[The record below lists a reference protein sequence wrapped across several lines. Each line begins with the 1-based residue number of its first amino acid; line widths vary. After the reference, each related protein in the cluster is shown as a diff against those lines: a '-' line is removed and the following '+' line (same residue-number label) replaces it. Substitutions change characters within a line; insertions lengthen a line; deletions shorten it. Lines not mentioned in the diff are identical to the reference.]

1 MKFQVVADDPDTC
14 NQLADNLRTA
24 LKQLQ
29 IEFPVQR
36 DATPGTAASIPAEP
50 PVLAEDGHVIAS
62 GKIFSVPELVD
73 LLLSL
78 HGKEIESLRQAAERA
93 KIKTKLIK
101 GLLLTTAIVCTVLAF
116 ANEIRLRRQEIAR
129 EAARKVQLHFTEP
142 VKMLYFYRTPRAKSD
157 TDQELQLRRTAYT
170 VYQDESDR
178 NLFSVAAIDAGRP
191 GNAETVRR
199 YGVRTTPA
207 VILVKNGSFRQLTPN
222 EGEDLG
228 AALMRTVA
236 SLP

>member
-24 LKQLQ
+24 LKQLR

-50 PVLAEDGHVIAS
+50 PVLAEDGQVIAS

-78 HGKEIESLRQAAERA
+78 HGKEIESLRQAAERGKVKA
-93 KIKTKLIK
+93 KLMK
-101 GLLLTTAIVCTVLAF
+101 GLLLTTAIVCTVLAI

-129 EAARKVQLHFTEP
+129 EAARKVELHFTEP

-157 TDQELQLRRTAYT
+157 VDQELLLRRTAYT

-178 NLFSVAAIDAGRP
+178 NLFSVTAVDAGRP
-191 GNAETVRR
+191 ANAETVRR
-199 YGVRTTPA
+199 YGVRETPA
-207 VILVKNGSFRQLTPN
+207 VILVKNGSFRQMTLK
-222 EGEDLG
+222 EGENPG
-228 AALMRTVA
+228 TVLMRTVD

>member
-62 GKIFSVPELVD
+62 GRVFSVPELVD

-93 KIKTKLIK
+93 RIKTKLIK

-178 NLFSVAAIDAGRP
+178 NLFSVAAVDAGRP

-199 YGVRTTPA
+199 YGVRTTPT
-207 VILVKNGSFRQLTPN
+207 VILVKNGSFRQLTPK

-228 AALMRTVA
+228 AALMRTVD

>member
-36 DATPGTAASIPAEP
+36 DATPGTAASIPADP

-78 HGKEIESLRQAAERA
+78 HGKEIESLRRAAERGKVKA
-93 KIKTKLIK
+93 KLIK
-101 GLLLTTAIVCTVLAF
+101 SLLLTTAIVCTVLAF
-116 ANEIRLRRQEIAR
+116 ANEIRLRRQEIAQ
-129 EAARKVQLHFTEP
+129 EAARKVELHFTEP
-142 VKMLYFYRTPRAKSD
+142 VKMLYFYRAPRAKSD
-157 TDQELQLRRTAYT
+157 TDQELLLRRTAYA
-170 VYQDESDR
+170 VYQDESNRD
-178 NLFSVAAIDAGRP
+178 LFSVAAIDADRP
-191 GNAETVRR
+191 DNAEMVRR
-199 YGVRTTPA
+199 YGIRATPA
-207 VILVKNGSFRQLTPN
+207 VSLVKNGTFRQLILKA
-222 EGEDLG
+222 GEDPG
-228 AALMRTVA
+228 ATLMQAVD

>member
-1 MKFQVVADDPDTC
+1 MRFQVVADDPDTC

-62 GKIFSVPELVD
+62 GRIFSVEELVD

-78 HGKEIESLRQAAERA
+78 HGEEIESLRQAAERG
-93 KIKTKLIK
+93 KRKNRLMK
-101 GLLLTTAIVCTVLAF
+101 GLLLTIAIVCSVLAI
-116 ANEIRLRRQEIAR
+116 ANEIRLRRQEAAQ
-129 EAARKVQLHFTEP
+129 EAARKVELHFTEP
-142 VKMLYFYRTPRAKSD
+142 VKMLYFYRTPRSKAD
-157 TDQELQLRRTAYT
+157 IDLEVQLRRTAYT
-170 VYQDESDR
+170 VYPDESKRD
-178 NLFSVAAIDAGRP
+178 LFTVASVDAGRSA
-191 GNAETVRR
+191 NAETVRR
-199 YGVRTTPA
+199 YGVRETPA
-207 VILVKNGSFRQLTPN
+207 VILVKNGHFRQLTLN
-222 EGEDLG
+222 EGEDPG
-228 AALMRTVA
+228 TALMRTVD